1 MNIVEEVTREAL
13 QFFIQWNQAMLDTL
27 DTSRDKEQRL
37 LSAKNI
43 LNAETA
49 RRELQF

>member
-13 QFFIQWNQAMLDTL
+13 QFFIQWNQAMLDT

-43 LNAETA
+43 LNAERA
-49 RRELQF
+49 LRELQF